1 MTLLADERAAL
12 AAAARRIAAAGL
24 VIGTAGNL
32 SVRSG
37 ELIAVSPTGCALAAL
52 TAEQVPVIDLTGT
65 VVTGPLAPTSETALH
80 TRIYRET
87 GAHAIA
93 HAHAPAST
101 AIACTHDEL
110 PVLHYAQS
118 LGLGGAVRVAPF
130 AAFGTEELAANVV
143 EALAGR
149 SAALL
154 ANHGSVAIGAS
165 IEQACERLE
174 LLEWCAE
181 LFARSVALGTPRP
194 LTQAQQDEVASVAE
208 ARKYGTTR
216 AI

>member
-1 MTLLADERAAL
+1 MTPLAEQRAAL
-12 AAAARRIAAAGL
+12 AEAAHRIAAL

-37 ELIAVSPTGCALAAL
+37 DLIAVSPTGCVLAEL
-52 TAEQVPVIDLTGT
+52 TAEDVPVIDLTGA
-65 VVTGPLAPTSETALH
+65 VVAGSLAPTSETALH

-87 GAHAIA
+87 EAMAVA

-101 AIACTHDEL
+101 AVACTHDEL

-143 EALAGR
+143 QALAGR

-154 ANHGSVAIGAS
+154 ANHGSVAVGADLA
-165 IEQACERLE
+165 QACERLE
-174 LLEWCAE
+174 LLEWCAD
-181 LFARSVALGTPRP
+181 LFARSIALGTPRP
-194 LTQAQQDEVASVAE
+194 LSETQQAEVASVAR
-208 ARKYGTTR
+208 AREYGSTR
-216 AI
+216 PM

>member
-1 MTLLADERAAL
+1 MIPLVAERAAL
-12 AAAARRIAAAGL
+12 AAGARRLAARGL

-37 ELIAVSPTGCALAAL
+37 ELIAVSPTGCVLAELAADD
-52 TAEQVPVIDLTGT
+52 VPVIDPSGA
-65 VVTGPLAPTSETALH
+65 VVAGSLAPTSETALH
-80 TRIYRET
+80 TRIYSSSD
-87 GAHAIA
+87 AVAVA
-93 HAHAPAST
+93 HAHAPASI
-101 AIACTHDEL
+101 AVACTQDEL

-130 AAFGTEELAANVV
+130 AAFGTEELAAAVV

-154 ANHGSVAIGAS
+154 ANHGSVAVGAS
-165 IEQACERLE
+165 VEQACERLE

-181 LFARSVALGTPRP
+181 LYARAVALGTPRP
-194 LTQAQQDEVASVAE
+194 LTQAQQDAVAAVAT
-208 ARKYGTTR
+208 ARNYGTTQPL
-216 AI
+216 

>member
-1 MTLLADERAAL
+1 MTLLPDERAAL
-12 AAAARRIAAAGL
+12 AQAARRIAAAGL

-37 ELIAVSPTGCALAAL
+37 ELIAVSPTGCVLAEL
-52 TAEQVPVIDLTGT
+52 TAEQVPVIDLSGA
-65 VVTGPLAPTSETALH
+65 VVAGSLAPTSETALH

-87 GAHAIA
+87 EALAVA

-101 AIACTHDEL
+101 AVACTHDEL

-154 ANHGSVAIGAS
+154 ANHGSVAVGAS
-165 IEQACERLE
+165 IEQAGERLE
-174 LLEWCAE
+174 LLEWCAD

-194 LTQAQQDEVASVAE
+194 LTQAQQDAVASE
-208 ARKYGTTR
+208 ARTREYGTTR
-216 AI
+216 PL

>member
-1 MTLLADERAAL
+1 MTLLTDERAAL
-12 AAAARRIAAAGL
+12 AQAARRIAARGL

-37 ELIAVSPTGCALAAL
+37 DLIAVSPTGCVLAEL
-52 TAEQVPVIDLTGT
+52 TADDVAVIDLTGA
-65 VVTGPLAPTSETALH
+65 VVAGSLAPTSETALH
-80 TRIYRET
+80 TRIYRST
-87 GAHAIA
+87 DALAVA
-93 HAHAPAST
+93 HAHAPASI
-101 AIACTHDEL
+101 AVACTQDEL

-130 AAFGTEELAANVV
+130 APFGTEELAAAVV
-143 EALAGR
+143 SALAGR

-154 ANHGSVAIGAS
+154 ANHGSVAVGAS

-174 LLEWCAE
+174 LLEWCAD

-194 LTQAQQDEVASVAE
+194 LSETQQDAVALVARTRE
-208 ARKYGTTR
+208 YGTTR
-216 AI
+216 PI